1 VLKNMVLPSGSFI
14 SIHPG
19 GSADGATCGCW
30 LEAILAIAGGY
41 VFMSALAVSEG
52 PFIFGVATAGR
63 GSVGLT
69 PFGAGRWYT
78 EGEVEAMVEVGS
90 MAGQ

>member
-1 VLKNMVLPSGSFI
+1 MKNIFLPLGSFI

-19 GSADGATCGCW
+19 GSADGAACGCW
-30 LEAILAIAGGY
+30 LEVIIAIAAGY
-41 VFMSALAVSEG
+41 VFISVLAVGDG
-52 PFIFGVATAGR
+52 PFVFGVAAAGR
-63 GSVGLT
+63 GPVR

-78 EGEVEAMVEVGS
+78 EGEVEAMIEAGC

>member
-1 VLKNMVLPSGSFI
+1 VLKNIFLPLGSFI

-19 GSADGATCGCW
+19 GSADGAACGCW
-30 LEAILAIAGGY
+30 LETILAIGAGY
-41 VFMSALAVSEG
+41 VFMSALAVDEG
-52 PFIFGVATAGR
+52 PFIFGVAAAGR
-63 GSVGLT
+63 GPVGPK

-78 EGEVEAMVEVGS
+78 EGEVETMIEAGS